1 MGAPNIANSSALALT
16 EGRNSVMVRDPLDG
30 FLSWFLTCLMRPREG
45 LAYVFARIVHASRAV
60 PAQAIKGIMVGE
72 IEPIKALSR
81 SLS

>member
-1 MGAPNIANSSALALT
+1 
-16 EGRNSVMVRDPLDG
+16 
-30 FLSWFLTCLMRPREG
+30 
-45 LAYVFARIVHASRAV
+45 VFARIVHASRAV